1 MAVVGKKTTNFW
13 KNNDGLSV
21 FFGTQEGTSDASGE
35 YRTDGPRRM
44 VEVVIDLDSL
54 ETQASGKQQIQSDTV
69 TLPAGAIIEQVD
81 VLVTEETAGTN
92 ANLDVG
98 LVKLD
103 RSTEIDFNGLLAA
116 ADAFNAGTDLG
127 TLTSYVVGT
136 TEAGALI
143 GTKLAYTG
151 YITAAPET
159 ADWTAGVV
167 KVRVYYSF
175 PVASD
180 LSA

>member
-1 MAVVGKKTTNFW
+1 MAVVGKQTTGVWHNADSLYW
-13 KNNDGLSV
+13 RYGAN
-21 FFGTQEGTSDASGE
+21 EGTAQNVGT
-35 YRTDGPRRM
+35 YQTPGPRRM
-44 VEVVIDLDSL
+44 AEIVIDLDSL
-54 ETQASGKQQIQSDTV
+54 PTVASGNVQIQSDTV
-69 TLPAGAIIEQVD
+69 TIPAGAIIEEVE
-81 VLVTEETAGTN
+81 VIVTEETAGTN

-98 LVKLD
+98 LVDQD

-127 TLTSYVVGT
+127 TITRYTVGT

-143 GTKLAYTG
+143 GTRLTNTG
-151 YITAAPET
+151 LITANAET

-167 KVRVYYSF
+167 KVRVFYSF